1 MSSESRCNRVGSKHI
16 DVPVNAFTLFAA
28 TGPSLRQFLVD
39 IMPWSRDNEAQ
50 MVDEHHRFGR
60 YVASSRVRFA

>member
-39 IMPWSRDNEAQ
+39 IMPWSRGN
-50 MVDEHHRFGR
+50 
-60 YVASSRVRFA
+60 SRQEVFPRGSCALQTIVRTSH